1 MIKVKNY
8 SSNSII
14 IDGVTIP
21 SYGSAL
27 FSSFTDYTTVNKLLA
42 QNKISITNAKA
53 PVPETTVDTQ
63 VSVTTEIVPKVTED
77 VPTEPSVVEEQTDV
91 TKTTTS
97 RKRKSK
103 NVDAEAEKSNLE
115 KGDITDATD

>member
-8 SSNSII
+8 SSNSIT

-27 FSSFTDYTTVNKLLA
+27 FSSFTDYNAVNKLLA
-42 QNKISITNAKA
+42 QNRISITNAKA
-53 PVPETTVDTQ
+53 PATETTVNTQ
-63 VSVTTEIVPKVTED
+63 ISNEVVSNSTED
-77 VPTEPSVVEEQTDV
+77 VQPELDVVGEQIEV
-91 TKTTTS
+91 SKVTTS
-97 RKRKSK
+97 KKKKSR